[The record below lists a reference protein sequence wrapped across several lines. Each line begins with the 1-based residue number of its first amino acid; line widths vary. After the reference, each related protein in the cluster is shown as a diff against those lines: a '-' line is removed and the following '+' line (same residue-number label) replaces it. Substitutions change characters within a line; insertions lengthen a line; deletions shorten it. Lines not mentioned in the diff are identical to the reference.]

1 MNHKQHG
8 IVITQTPFRISFFG
22 GGTDFPE
29 YFNQHGSTIIG
40 TAIDKYLYVTLN
52 SLERFFERRIRLS
65 YSKLEFADHPDEL
78 EHSLVRCI
86 LNSRPYMTEKDF
98 FDIHTYAD
106 LPASSGMGSS
116 STFTVGMLNALYLL
130 NGIYKMPEVIAKEAI
145 HIERVQLKEAG
156 GWQDQIF
163 AAFGGLNKITFINN
177 DFRVEPICMSSQKK
191 LALER
196 SCMMFFTGDTRSSA
210 HIQQSAIQLK
220 GHQSEHEKL
229 AFMKQIQALADEA
242 FRVMVDS
249 ASPAELV
256 HELGRLLHTA
266 WMAKRS
272 LSNNISN
279 SKIDHMYETAMKAGA
294 LGGKLCGA
302 GGGGFLLLLVPNA
315 KRASIVEALNDYKQ
329 LDIKFEDYGSRVIYN
344 KICNPLVQLE
354 RDFTSVEKV

>member
-1 MNHKQHG
+1 MSHRNHG

-29 YFNQHGSTIIG
+29 YFNAHGSTIIG
-40 TAIDKYLYVTLN
+40 TAIDKYLYVTVN

-86 LNSRPYMTEKDF
+86 LNSRPYLSDKDF

-130 NGIYKMPEVIAKEAI
+130 NGVYKTPEHIAKEAI
-145 HIERVQLKEAG
+145 HVERVQLQEAG

-163 AAFGGLNKITFINN
+163 AAFGGFNKITFAN
-177 DFRVEPICMSSQKK
+177 DHFRVEPICLTAQKK
-191 LALER
+191 LALEQ

-210 HIQQSAIQLK
+210 DIQQSAIKLK
-220 GHQSEHEKL
+220 GSQNEQEKFKFMQKIQML
-229 AFMKQIQALADEA
+229 ANEA
-242 FRVMVDS
+242 FDVMNKS
-249 ASPAELV
+249 ATPTELV
-256 HELGRLLHTA
+256 HELGKLLDIA
-266 WMAKRS
+266 WQAKRN
-272 LSNNISN
+272 LSHNVSN
-279 SKIDHMYETAMKAGA
+279 AKIDNMYETALKAGA

-302 GGGGFLLLLVPNA
+302 GGGGFLLLMVPQA
-315 KRASIVEALNDYKQ
+315 KRQAVIEALSDYKQ
-329 LDIKFEDYGSRVIYN
+329 LDIKFEDHGSRVVYS
-344 KICNPLVQLE
+344 KTCAPLVQLQRE
-354 RDFTSVEKV
+354 VVV